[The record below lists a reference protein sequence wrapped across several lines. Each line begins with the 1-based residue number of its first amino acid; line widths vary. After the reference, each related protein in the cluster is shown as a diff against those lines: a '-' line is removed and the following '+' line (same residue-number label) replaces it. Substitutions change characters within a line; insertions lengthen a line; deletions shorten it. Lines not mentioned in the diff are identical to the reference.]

1 MGLTSLSFYKVL
13 KCSLDEGWS
22 IHPRSVLSGH
32 DLTPGCENMVFSLW
46 PKQHLKILC
55 KAVPLTLR
63 AWMACLFRRQKT

>member
-32 DLTPGCENMVFSLW
+32 DLTPGCETMVFFSLA
-46 PKQHLKILC
+46 KGAFKNSVQSSATDTESLDGLL
-55 KAVPLTLR
+55 V
-63 AWMACLFRRQKT
+63 